1 MSEITSEPII
11 TPEASAELKKAQARE
26 RSRAWRQKNKQRA
39 NDYSKQYYQ
48 DNQDKLKAYNN
59 TYAKK
64 WYDADP
70 QRRIIQTE
78 RCSKTYNK
86 LTDTEKSINRA
97 ETNIRRYESKIINTK
112 LKLSLLKNDDGT
124 DDVNSVVND
133 TEE

>member
-1 MSEITSEPII
+1 MPEI
-11 TPEASAELKKAQARE
+11 TPEANAELKKAQARE
-26 RSRAWRQKNKQRA
+26 RSRVWRQNNKQRA

-48 DNQDKLKAYNN
+48 DNQNKLKAYNN

-70 QRRIIQTE
+70 QRRIIQNE
-78 RCSKTYNK
+78 RCSKNYNK

-112 LKLSLLKNDDGT
+112 LKLSVLKNVDDIT
-124 DDVNSVVND
+124 YDNSVVND